1 LPSKPTHEARAR
13 RYLQASMHAG
23 YTGLPPEHREAYEQ
37 QMRAHERAYSRVREH
52 ALAGAD
58 RDFDRPL
65 TPGER
70 EHQRHLR
77 THEGL
82 QEHDVHRIRGELR
95 NPGGQERHVASRSR
109 RRGAGAGAGP
119 RAAAAAAGA
128 AGGAIPGI
136 GGNTGMYLLGVGLLL
151 CLLYLLIYGKG
162 AHAITGIVNTLVGGV
177 DAFVRPI
184 DPLAKLETALGA
196 TSIAAQAAVGIP
208 EKGSTPRAYG
218 SPITGSKKTFASE
231 FAKLTGLNS
240 QVVEAWMNH
249 EQGSTTVEGGNNWLN
264 IETGEPGGGSGP
276 YGPSA
281 KGMERLSPEQAALAT
296 AQWIAKNQPQILAA
310 RGKGPGAEVQ
320 AIEDSGFAESH
331 YGNVPAST
339 FLAGA

>member
-58 RDFDRPL
+58 RDFDQPL

-95 NPGGQERHVASRSR
+95 NPRGQERHVASRSR

-208 EKGSTPRAYG
+208 EGPVISRAGTKAEEAEVDQISKQKGWSALAWDAVIERESGWNPNAVNSSSGAYG
-218 SPITGSKKTFASE
+218 IGQFLGATKEEYAAEGAT
-231 FAKLTGLNS
+231 
-240 QVVEAWMNH
+240 
-249 EQGSTTVEGGNNWLN
+249 STNPLKQIQAMGDYIANRYGN
-264 IETGEPGGGSGP
+264 
-276 YGPSA
+276 PSN
-281 KGMERLSPEQAALAT
+281 ALAHEL
-296 AQWIAKNQPQILAA
+296 QYHW
-310 RGKGPGAEVQ
+310 
-320 AIEDSGFAESH
+320 
-331 YGNVPAST
+331 Y
-339 FLAGA
+339 